1 MEEEMRDPSSRI
13 ASLPLDRGWRPE
25 LVAATEPSD
34 TSGESALGRH
44 GLTSSVLRDTVA
56 RLPHGRRTT
65 VVHVATPLIEWHGER
80 AALAAQRMETM
91 VTMRAA
97 PQEQTKAVAVGERA
111 LHRISPAPGRLDVS
125 CSLFA
130 FRAEPAKAAS
140 P

>member
-1 MEEEMRDPSSRI
+1 
-13 ASLPLDRGWRPE
+13 LPRLK
-25 LVAATEPSD
+25 TSD

-44 GLTSSVLRDTVA
+44 GLTSSAFAARAPAAGGACCHALDQVA
-56 RLPHGRRTT
+56 R
-65 VVHVATPLIEWHGER
+65 ER

-97 PQEQTKAVAVGERA
+97 PQGQTKAVAVGERA
-111 LHRISPAPGRLDVS
+111 LHRISPAPGRFDVS

-130 FRAEPAKAAS
+130 FRAEPAKAAA